1 MTVTRNA
8 AGKANPRII
17 PGVYHKILCQG
28 KFPKFFL
35 SSGGRPIYKSAPEE
49 FICPVNR
56 QILFGIVVL
65 ALIVPS
71 ASPPR
76 GFDARHPVGL

>member
-1 MTVTRNA
+1 LIPSRCQHDGSEKRHRQNKP
-8 AGKANPRII
+8 AGHTQSLSQDSAPRKI
-17 PGVYHKILCQG
+17 PD
-28 KFPKFFL
+28 FFL
-35 SSGGRPIYKSAPEE
+35 SSGGRPLYKRAPGE

-71 ASPPR
+71 ASAT
-76 GFDARHPVGL
+76 ARF